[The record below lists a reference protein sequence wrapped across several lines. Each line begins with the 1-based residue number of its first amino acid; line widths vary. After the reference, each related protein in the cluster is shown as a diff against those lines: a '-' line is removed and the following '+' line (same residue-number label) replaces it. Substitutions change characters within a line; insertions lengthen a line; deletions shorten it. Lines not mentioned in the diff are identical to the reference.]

1 MSSSSDAASPLPA
14 RTPGLPTRVPQ
25 PRQGGRHRRPDSHEL
40 PEAAKP
46 LILAVPG
53 PANADLLALVS
64 EVALLAGADLPGLDI
79 RPLVM
84 EEGETDLAAVM
95 RGAPSAV
102 VVPLLLGPHAES
114 AARIEAV
121 LAGAEGEFLRC
132 GVLGPHPLLAEVLH
146 ERLSEAGLARADRAR
161 LFSVATAAEGIVLV
175 TDGGPE
181 AVAAAEVTGVLLAAR
196 LALPVMT
203 ADLGDPKTVLAAAE
217 RLREMGAAS
226 IALAPHV
233 LGPDVETGRI
243 AEVAAQAG
251 CTAAEPIGA
260 HTSVAKLILHKYLEA
275 CG

>member
-53 PANADLLALVS
+53 PATADLLAVVG

-79 RPLVM
+79 RPVVI
-84 EEGETDLAAVM
+84 EEGETDLVAVL

-102 VVPLLLGPHAES
+102 VVPLLLGPNAEA

-121 LAGAEGEFLRC
+121 LAGTEGEFLRC

-243 AEVAAQAG
+243 ADIAAQSG

>member
-1 MSSSSDAASPLPA
+1 MSSSSDAASPLPS
-14 RTPGLPTRVPQ
+14 RTPDLPTRVPQ

-40 PEAAKP
+40 PEDAKP

-53 PANADLLALVS
+53 PAGDALAALVG
-64 EVALLAGADLPGLDI
+64 EVALIARADLPGLDI
-79 RPLVM
+79 RPVIVDPDSDL
-84 EEGETDLAAVM
+84 TDVLGAA
-95 RGAPSAV
+95 ASAV
-102 VVPLLLGPHAES
+102 VVPLLLGPDEDAF
-114 AARIEAV
+114 AALDAI
-121 LAGAEGEFLRC
+121 LADLKADVVRC

-175 TDGGPE
+175 THGGPD

-203 ADLGDPKTVLAAAE
+203 ADLDEPETVVEAAD

-233 LGPDVETGRI
+233 LGPEIAEGRL
-243 AEVAAQAG
+243 AEVAELAD

-260 HTSVAKLILHKYLEA
+260 HASVAKLILHKYLEA
-275 CG
+275 CD

>member
-79 RPLVM
+79 RPVVI
-84 EEGETDLAAVM
+84 EEGGTDLAAVL

-102 VVPLLLGPHAES
+102 VVPLLLGPDAEA
-114 AARIEAV
+114 AARTEAV
-121 LAGAEGEFLRC
+121 LATAEGEFLRC

-203 ADLGDPKTVLAAAE
+203 ADLGDPKTVSVAAE

-233 LGPDVETGRI
+233 LGPDVEAGRI

-260 HTSVAKLILHKYLEA
+260 HTSVAKLVLHKYLEA

>member
-53 PANADLLALVS
+53 PANEALAALVA

-79 RPLVM
+79 RPVVI
-84 EEGETDLAAVM
+84 EADDTDLAAVLK
-95 RGAPSAV
+95 GEPSAV
-102 VVPLLLGPHAES
+102 VVPLLLGPNAQVS
-114 AARIEAV
+114 ARIEAV
-121 LAGAEGEFLRC
+121 LVANAGEFIRC

-175 TDGGPE
+175 TDGGSE

-203 ADLGDPKTVLAAAE
+203 ADLGDPKTVLAAAD
-217 RLREMGAAS
+217 RLRSMGAAS

-233 LGPDVETGRI
+233 LGPDIESGRI
-243 AEVAAQAG
+243 AAVAEQAG

-260 HTSVAKLILHKYLEA
+260 HTSIAKLVLQKYLEA